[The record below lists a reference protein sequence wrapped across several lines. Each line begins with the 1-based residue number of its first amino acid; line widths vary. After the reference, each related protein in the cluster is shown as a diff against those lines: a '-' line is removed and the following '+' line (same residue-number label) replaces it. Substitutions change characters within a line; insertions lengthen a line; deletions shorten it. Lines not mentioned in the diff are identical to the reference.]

1 MIYKSFRL
9 LNEERRYAVLISQY
23 IKNKPRAVPF
33 GTRGIVM
40 VMALSQERQWR
51 KAHRGVRFIL
61 ETSEHNA
68 TAFATFDHSNSGDIA
83 RCARNM
89 ESGWWF
95 DSESPCDSI
104 LNVNAPYK
112 MPTGDSRKEGVS
124 WRGRQYRKI
133 TVKIAPRFH

>member
-9 LNEERRYAVLISQY
+9 LNEERRYAVLISEY
-23 IKNKPRAVPF
+23 IKNKPRSLPNGRERLYTVYAV
-33 GTRGIVM
+33 TREGEWRHQNQGIR
-40 VMALSQERQWR
+40 L
-51 KAHRGVRFIL
+51 IL
-61 ETSEHNA
+61 ESSEHNA
-68 TAFATFDHSNSGDIA
+68 TAFATFDHSNSRAVA

-95 DSESPCDSI
+95 DSESPCDSY

-124 WRGRQYRKI
+124 WRRRQYRKI